1 MKIGRNTVAKPSTS
15 LLKRRLDIAEI
26 VRKNGEIKVDDLA
39 EMLAVS
45 GVTIRN
51 DLNYLEQQG
60 YLKRSFGGAIY
71 TAQQGAPT
79 AQRREPVAVVVDK
92 ALETEIARQ
101 VASFIDDGETVFL
114 GPGSTLRKVIPFLA
128 GNEELCLLM
137 NDLAHVSFA
146 QEFLNGESV
155 LLGGVISREGNE
167 IEGEMVISA
176 LRHYR
181 PSRAL
186 IAVDHIAEDGT
197 LSVRHETRARLLYEA
212 IAQSERVIAVVVGRP
227 VYGEKRYTVGELQQV
242 SGIVTPQVVA
252 AEYHARFL
260 TAGLTNSYTNNECLT
275 WLNPALQKAK

>member
-1 MKIGRNTVAKPSTS
+1 MAKPSTS

-71 TAQQGAPT
+71 TAQQGVT
-79 AQRREPVAVVVDK
+79 VAQIREPAAFEVDK
-92 ALETEIARQ
+92 ALETEMARQ
-101 VASFIDDGETVFL
+101 VAVQIDDGETVFL
-114 GPGSTLRKVIPFLA
+114 GPGSILRKVIPFLA
-128 GNEELCLLM
+128 NYEELCLLM
-137 NDLAHVSFA
+137 NDLAHVSLA
-146 QEFLNGESV
+146 HEFLNGESV
-155 LLGGVISREGNE
+155 LLGGVLSGEGREV
-167 IEGEMVISA
+167 EGDLALNA

-181 PSRAL
+181 PSRTL

-197 LSVRHETRARLLYEA
+197 LSVRHETRARLLHEA
-212 IAQSERVIAVVVGRP
+212 VEHSERVIAVVARRP
-227 VYGEKRYTVGELQQV
+227 VYGEKHYAVGELQQL

-252 AEYHARFL
+252 AEYHARFIA
-260 TAGLTNSYTNNECLT
+260 AGLTNSYTNNECLT
-275 WLNPALQKAK
+275 WLKPALQKAK

>member
-1 MKIGRNTVAKPSTS
+1 MAKPSTS

-71 TAQQGAPT
+71 TAQQATPVV
-79 AQRREPVAVVVDK
+79 QIREPAAAVIDK
-92 ALETEIARQ
+92 ALETEMARQ
-101 VASFIDDGETVFL
+101 VAVQIDDGDTVFL
-114 GPGSTLRKVIPFLA
+114 GPGSILRKVIPFIA
-128 GNEELCLLM
+128 EHEELCLLM
-137 NDLAHVSFA
+137 NDLAHVPLA

-155 LLGGVISREGNE
+155 LLGGVLNREGSE
-167 IEGEMVISA
+167 VEGELALSA
-176 LRHYR
+176 FRQYR
-181 PSRAL
+181 PSRTL

-197 LSVRHETRARLLYEA
+197 LSVRNETRARLLHEA
-212 IAQSERVIAVVVGRP
+212 VTQSERVIVVVPRRP
-227 VYGEKRYTVGELQQV
+227 VYGEKRYAVAELQQV

-260 TAGLTNSYTNNECLT
+260 AAGLTNSYTNNECLT
-275 WLNPALQKAK
+275 WLNPAMQKVK